1 MCPSSLRSTRLL
13 ELIDAI
19 QNKGMKIII
28 FTTTVNDVCFLVEVS
43 SCSLSLSLSLF
54 LSLSLS
60 LCLSLSLSYDGEAE
74 LYSEFGNGGVH
85 KLVL

>member
-43 SCSLSLSLSLF
+43 SCSLSLSLSF
-54 LSLSLS
+54 SLSLS